1 MERLIV
7 KGGLPIQGEVT
18 ISGSKNA
25 VLPIIAAALLSES
38 VCELNCVPHL
48 SDVSNMSEA
57 LVALGAKVEFHDDI
71 MRLDTRDIN
80 THMVPY
86 EYIERMRA
94 GILILG
100 PLLARKG
107 KATISAPGGCKI
119 GARPIDLHLKGLRAL
134 GATIEMKDNVIEA
147 TLEDGFKGNKIY
159 LDFPSVG
166 ATEQIMLAAAVAK
179 GTTLIENVAEEPE
192 IVDLANFL
200 NHLGANIRGAGTN
213 MITIKGVE
221 RLGVKEIKHTIIPD
235 RIEAGSYMIAAAIAG
250 GNVLVKNVITDH
262 MKPIIAKLQECG
274 AEVWDEDGNIR
285 VIGNKNIKAANIKT
299 LPYPGFPT
307 DMQSQFMT
315 LMAVAQ
321 GESIITETI
330 FENRLMHA
338 YQLQKMGA
346 QIEIIGNQAF
356 VHGVE
361 QLHGATVTATDLRA
375 GAGLVVAALVAQ
387 GETIIEGVEHI
398 DRGYENLIE
407 KFTAIGADIKR
418 LKD

>member
-25 VLPIIAAALLSES
+25 VLPIIAATLLSES
-38 VCELNCVPHL
+38 ACELNCVPHL

-57 LVALGAKVEFHDDI
+57 LVSLGATVDFYDDI
-71 MRLDTRDIN
+71 MRVDTKNID
-80 THMVPY
+80 TYMVPY

-107 KATISAPGGCKI
+107 KAVISAPGGCKI

-134 GATIEMKDNVIEA
+134 GAKIEMKDNRIEA
-147 TLEDGFKGNKIY
+147 SLEGRFKGNKIY

-166 ATEQIMLAAAVAK
+166 ATEQIMLAAAVAE

-213 MITIKGVE
+213 MIKVEGVE
-221 RLGVKEIKHTIIPD
+221 KLGKKEIKHTIIPD

-250 GNVLVKNVITDH
+250 GDVLVKNVIVDH
-262 MKPIIAKLQECG
+262 IKPVIAKLQECG
-274 AEVWDEDGNIR
+274 AEVLDEDGNVR
-285 VIGNKNIKAANIKT
+285 VIGNKNIKPSNIKT

-321 GESIITETI
+321 GESVITETI

-338 YQLQKMGA
+338 QQLQKMGA
-346 QIEIIGNQAF
+346 NIEIAGNQAI
-356 VHGVE
+356 VKGVE
-361 QLHGATVTATDLRA
+361 KLHGATVTATDLRA
-375 GAGLVVAALVAQ
+375 GAGLVIAALIAE
-387 GETIIEGVEHI
+387 GETIIEGVENI
-398 DRGYENLIE
+398 DRGYELL
-407 KFTAIGADIKR
+407 FFVSIKVMNS
-418 LKD
+418 